1 MPQRLRALV
10 ETCPGSISNTHTVAH
25 IIHNSSCRRSST
37 PLISLHTKHTH
48 HICKQNTHTHET
60 ILYKKKYLK
69 TKHIL
74 KDTEILL
81 CCPSWPWAQG
91 KQPSCFSIPG
101 TGTLHMQYHSLY
113 QQILNSGPLSCFS
126 GFALRKERVF
136 PCMEQRRPLR
146 IRKREIWGG
155 RKCWCDNKRGTLNIF
170 LLMECSVYWLLW

>member
-136 PCMEQRRPLR
+136 PCMEQRRPPLPLHSFTLLR
-146 IRKREIWGG
+146 IRRNLSPRSICFTQQG
-155 RKCWCDNKRGTLNIF
+155 RH
-170 LLMECSVYWLLW
+170 LLATAGS